1 MMRLKS
7 LVAIVVLTVACSS
20 SMATAGGPNGSG
32 DGITIVASVV
42 SHTSAGDSVTIRI
55 SNVGSQTKFF
65 SRCGAEPL
73 LLIQQFV
80 NGVWTGGVQ
89 NFMCLVPAAPGPVR
103 LAPGESL
110 TAARV
115 LSVAGR
121 YRFITPVGAMEDL
134 SDATQTPSNA
144 FDVQ

>member
-1 MMRLKS
+1 MKLK
-7 LVAIVVLTVACSS
+7 LLLATLVLTTACSGNT
-20 SMATAGGPNGSG
+20 ATAGGPDGST

-55 SNVGSQTKFF
+55 SNVGSRTEFF

-73 LLIQQFV
+73 VLMQQFV

-89 NFMCLVPAAPGPVR
+89 NFMCVAPAAPGPVR
-103 LAPGESL
+103 LAPGASL
-110 TAARV
+110 TVSRV

-121 YRFITPVGAMEDL
+121 YRFITSVGAMEDL
-134 SDATQTPSNA
+134 SDAAQAASNA